1 MSFLKVEDLNK
12 SFGGLKAVHHVDFEI
27 EQGEILGLIGPN
39 DQDKGSRGRY
49 APFIANFPDSSGMY

>member
-12 SFGGLKAVHHVDFEI
+12 SFGGLKAVHHVNFEI

-49 APFIANFPDSSGMY
+49 APFIANFPR